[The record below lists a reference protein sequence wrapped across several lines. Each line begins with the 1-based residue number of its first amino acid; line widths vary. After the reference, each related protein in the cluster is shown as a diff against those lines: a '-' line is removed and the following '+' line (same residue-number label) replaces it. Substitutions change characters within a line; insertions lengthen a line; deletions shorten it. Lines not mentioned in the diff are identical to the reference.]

1 MQKQKIHI
9 KRRARGEP
17 KGTGKKIEKCYVI
30 KSESH
35 KATWTFISLN
45 FQVKELK
52 LQKVFLLEGGINIVE
67 KSLRMLLIF
76 IAKLFIFYSNNI

>member
-52 LQKVFLLEGGINIVE
+52 LQLHYNYNWNPYNYWGRDWNIKVLSI
-67 KSLRMLLIF
+67 
-76 IAKLFIFYSNNI
+76 